1 MLMLINTYVI
11 CTGKGRK
18 AQVKGKRPR
27 VVGNPSTDHSYMT
40 TEEEELDIEEE
51 VSTEEE
57 ELDIGE
63 EGHLFWFQ
71 KPGVV
76 SAYRPNYDA
85 QVEGEEAP
93 GSPYYMNLSDYESE
107 YGHAH
112 AVETVITWDGPLNG
126 GGGPVVQVPKW
137 AHERVK
143 RLRADADR
151 RPKTRSQTVKFFLPF
166 IILLNQCHRSG
177 LSHDH

>member
-1 MLMLINTYVI
+1 MLIHHS
-11 CTGKGRK
+11 CKDRK

-27 VVGNPSTDHSYMT
+27 IGNPSTDHSYMT
-40 TEEEELDIEEE
+40 TEEEE
-51 VSTEEE
+51 
-57 ELDIGE
+57 ELDIQE

-76 SAYRPNYDA
+76 SAYRSNYDA
-85 QVEGEEAP
+85 QLEGEEAP

-137 AHERVK
+137 ARERVK

-151 RPKTRSQTVKFFLPF
+151 RPKTRSQTAATLKLK
-166 IILLNQCHRSG
+166 LK
-177 LSHDH
+177 